1 MMAQKGERS
10 SMMVGADI
18 PAFVQQIQHLF
29 PRIMRYLEAE
39 ATREL
44 IGLEVTPAQMNAL
57 VVLYE
62 PTNLPMGELAELLG
76 LTESA
81 ATRLVDRLLRMNLVR
96 RERDEVDRRV
106 VRVRLSSYGRQ
117 LADLVFQRR
126 QEQFTRFAERLAAED
141 RTNLIHGLTALLQAF
156 QDLEHESKEITTTF
170 SDS

>member
-1 MMAQKGERS
+1 MDR
-10 SMMVGADI
+10 ADI

-29 PRIMRYLEAE
+29 PRLMRYLEAE

-62 PTNLPMGELAELLG
+62 PKNLPMGELAELLG

-96 RERDEVDRRV
+96 RDRDEVDRRV

-126 QEQFTRFAERLAAED
+126 QEQFTRFAQRLTASNREYL
-141 RTNLIHGLTALLQAF
+141 TQGLTALLTVF
-156 QDLEHESKEITTTF
+156 QEMEHESRETSTVAK
-170 SDS
+170 DS

>member
-1 MMAQKGERS
+1 MPE
-10 SMMVGADI
+10 ADI
-18 PAFVQQIQHLF
+18 PAFVQEIQHLF

-44 IGLEVTPAQMNAL
+44 IGLEVTPGQMNAL

-62 PTNLPMGELAELLG
+62 PKNLPMGELADLLG

-96 RERDEVDRRV
+96 RDRDDVDRRV

-126 QEQFTRFAERLAAED
+126 QEQFTRFAERLSRDE
-141 RTNLIHGLTALLQAF
+141 RSNLTQGLTALLRVF
-156 QDLEHESKEITTTF
+156 QDLEHERRETDPAF
-170 SDS
+170 PEP

>member
-1 MMAQKGERS
+1 MMRTRKGQLI
-10 SMMVGADI
+10 VAGAEISD
-18 PAFVQQIQHLF
+18 FVQEIQHLF

-39 ATREL
+39 ASREL
-44 IGLEVTPAQMNAL
+44 IGLGVTPAQMNAL

-62 PTNLPMGELAELLG
+62 PKNLPMGELAESLG

-96 RERDEVDRRV
+96 RDRDEVDRRV

-126 QEQFTRFAERLAAED
+126 QEQFTRFAQRLSAD
-141 RTNLIHGLTALLQAF
+141 GRQNLTQGLDALLTVF
-156 QDLEHESKEITTTF
+156 QDMEQEARDITQTF
-170 SDS
+170 PRS

>member
-1 MMAQKGERS
+1 MP
-10 SMMVGADI
+10 GADI
-18 PAFVQQIQHLF
+18 PAFVEQIQHLF

-62 PTNLPMGELAELLG
+62 PNNLPMGELAELLG

-96 RERDEVDRRV
+96 RERDEIDRRV

-126 QEQFTRFAERLAAED
+126 QEQFTRFAERLTVDE
-141 RTNLIHGLTALLQAF
+141 RSNLTEGLTALLRAF
-156 QDLEHESKEITTTF
+156 QDLEHDVKEVATF
-170 SDS
+170 PEP

>member
-1 MMAQKGERS
+1 MDQF
-10 SMMVGADI
+10 DI
-18 PAFVQQIQHLF
+18 PAFVNEIQRLF

-62 PTNLPMGELAELLG
+62 PQNLPMGELAEQLG

-96 RERDEVDRRV
+96 RDRDEVDRRV

-117 LADLVFQRR
+117 LADLVFKRR
-126 QEQFTRFAERLAAED
+126 EEQFTRFAVRLAATE
-141 RTNLIHGLTALLQAF
+141 RQNLIQGLSALLAVF
-156 QDLEHESKEITTTF
+156 QDLEHEQRGTQSPFPE
-170 SDS
+170 S

>member
-1 MMAQKGERS
+1 MDQL
-10 SMMVGADI
+10 DI
-18 PAFVQQIQHLF
+18 PAFVNEIQRLF

-62 PTNLPMGELAELLG
+62 PQNLPMGELAEQLG

-96 RERDEVDRRV
+96 RDRDEVDRRV

-117 LADLVFQRR
+117 LADLVFKRR
-126 QEQFTRFAERLAAED
+126 EEQFTRFAVRLAAGE
-141 RTNLIHGLTALLQAF
+141 RQNLIYGLSALLAVF
-156 QDLEHESKEITTTF
+156 QDLEHEQRGTQAPFPES
-170 SDS
+170 

>member
-1 MMAQKGERS
+1 MEPT
-10 SMMVGADI
+10 DI
-18 PAFVQQIQHLF
+18 PAFVRTIQYLF

-39 ATREL
+39 ASREL

-62 PTNLPMGELAELLG
+62 PKNLPMGELAEFLG

-81 ATRLVDRLLRMNLVR
+81 ATRLVDRLLKMNLVR
-96 RERDEVDRRV
+96 RDRDEVDRRV

-126 QEQFTRFAERLAAED
+126 QEQFTRFAERLTD
-141 RTNLIHGLTALLQAF
+141 RDRDNLVQGLTALLNVF
-156 QDLEHESKEITTTF
+156 QQMEHEARAVKTNF
-170 SDS
+170 PDA

>member
-1 MMAQKGERS
+1 MEGN
-10 SMMVGADI
+10 DI
-18 PAFVQQIQHLF
+18 PAFVEQIQHLF

-62 PTNLPMGELAELLG
+62 PQNLPMGELADQLG

-96 RERDEVDRRV
+96 RDRDEVDRRV

-117 LADLVFQRR
+117 LADLVFKRR
-126 QEQFTRFAERLAAED
+126 EEQFTRFAVRLQNQD
-141 RTNLIHGLTALLQAF
+141 RMNLIQGLSALLKVF
-156 QDLEHESKEITTTF
+156 QDLEHESRGTAIPF
-170 SDS
+170 QDS